1 MKVIRV
7 LDLDL
12 YRPQGIIN
20 GDRALL
26 ERIPYFE
33 RTLSGN
39 ARSQFNKFYEQARK
53 KSLNKWNVK
62 DTDPDQYQWLIKDR
76 TEFSVFSVWTLEDE
90 ELSPEED
97 KKQIADEQI
106 VLTAEQLVMGHQS
119 AQMFQKKLL

>member
-1 MKVIRV
+1 MMRRRQQYTPPSRSRSANPHSTADNRVNLEDKKFPKIKDLTYAGTEVMKVIRL

-12 YRPQGIIN
+12 YRPQGIID

-62 DTDPDQYQWLIKDR
+62 DTDPDQYQ
-76 TEFSVFSVWTLEDE
+76 
-90 ELSPEED
+90 
-97 KKQIADEQI
+97 
-106 VLTAEQLVMGHQS
+106 
-119 AQMFQKKLL
+119 